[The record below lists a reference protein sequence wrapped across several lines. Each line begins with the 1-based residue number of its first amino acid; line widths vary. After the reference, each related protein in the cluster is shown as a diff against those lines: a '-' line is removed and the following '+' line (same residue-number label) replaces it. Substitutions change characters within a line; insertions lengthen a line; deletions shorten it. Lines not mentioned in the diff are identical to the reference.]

1 MHGKKCVCKGMETYC
16 VERLLLLLGV
26 AQLGDNSVV
35 NAQPGYQTLE
45 KMTTFQ
51 ITIFVPHRIPEI

>member
-1 MHGKKCVCKGMETYC
+1 M
-16 VERLLLLLGV
+16 ERLLLLLGV

-51 ITIFVPHRIPEI
+51 ITIYVPHRTPEI